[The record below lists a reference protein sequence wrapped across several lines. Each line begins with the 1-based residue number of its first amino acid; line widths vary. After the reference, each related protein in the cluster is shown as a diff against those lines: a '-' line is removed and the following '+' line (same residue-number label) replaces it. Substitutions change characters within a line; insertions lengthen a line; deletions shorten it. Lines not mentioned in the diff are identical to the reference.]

1 MSSVV
6 DCEVKGVN
14 VRARRTCLCVVVDVG
29 ASFRIRVTVPG
40 VLFTGSCLEGCIV
53 MLGNREVQSICA

>member
-6 DCEVKGVN
+6 DSEVKGVN

-29 ASFRIRVTVPG
+29 ASFSVCVSVPS
-40 VLFTGSCLEGCIV
+40 VLLAISCLESYVV
-53 MLGNREVQSICA
+53 MLRDAEV

>member
-29 ASFRIRVTVPG
+29 ASFRIRVSVPD
-40 VLFTGSCLEGCIV
+40 VLLASSCLERCIV
-53 MLGNREVQSICA
+53 MLGNSEV